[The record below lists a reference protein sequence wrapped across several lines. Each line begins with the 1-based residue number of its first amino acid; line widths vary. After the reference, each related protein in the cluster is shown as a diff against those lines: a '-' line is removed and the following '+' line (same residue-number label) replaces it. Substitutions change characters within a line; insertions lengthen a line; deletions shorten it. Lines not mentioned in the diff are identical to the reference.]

1 MDNSPIPSSEQTKV
15 VQFPATLQSESK
27 STLPVEARQHF
38 QEGIVRLQS
47 GDAAAAVAAFSEC
60 LQHVPEFSEGH
71 LFLGI
76 AHSLN
81 YSVYPAIDHLEEA
94 GRLDPDSFAVH
105 YTLAQLN
112 FKLRT
117 PEKGYEEAQL
127 ALRCVQTLEQR
138 KLLTQL
144 LKEERERERNGIARP
159 SFSRPFSTP
168 MLFLTGGALAA
179 AIIFVMLYM
188 H

>member
-1 MDNSPIPSSEQTKV
+1 MRDSSIPSTEHTRL
-15 VQFPATLQSESK
+15 VQFPAALQSEGK
-27 STLPVEARQHF
+27 STLPIQAARHF

-47 GDAAAAVAAFSEC
+47 GNAAAAVAAFSKC
-60 LQHVPEFSEGH
+60 LQHAPEFSEGH
-71 LFLGI
+71 VFLGI

-81 YSVYPAIDHLEEA
+81 YDMYPAIDHLEEA
-94 GRLDPDSFAVH
+94 GRLAPDSFAAH

-117 PEKGYEEAQL
+117 PRKGYEEAQH

-138 KLLTQL
+138 RLLTQL
-144 LKEERERERNGIARP
+144 LKEEREREKNGISRP
-159 SFSRPFSTP
+159 SFLKPFSTRV
-168 MLFLTGGALAA
+168 LVLAGSALAA
-179 AIIFVMLYM
+179 MILLVLTHM

>member
-1 MDNSPIPSSEQTKV
+1 MSDSMIPSQQAEL
-15 VQFPATLQSESK
+15 VQFPAAPQVTHIRA
-27 STLPVEARQHF
+27 LPVQAQHHF

-47 GDAAAAVAAFSEC
+47 GDAARAVAAFSQSLE
-60 LQHVPEFSEGH
+60 HAPEFSEGH
-71 LFLGI
+71 VFLGI
-76 AHSLN
+76 AHSLTYN
-81 YSVYPAIDHLEEA
+81 IYPAIDHLEEA
-94 GRLDPDSFAVH
+94 GRLDPDSFAAH

-112 FKLRT
+112 FKLRI
-117 PEKGYEEAQL
+117 PQKGYEEAQH

-159 SFSRPFSTP
+159 SFTKTFRTRTLVLAGS
-168 MLFLTGGALAA
+168 ALAA
-179 AIIFVMLYM
+179 AIIFVMAYV